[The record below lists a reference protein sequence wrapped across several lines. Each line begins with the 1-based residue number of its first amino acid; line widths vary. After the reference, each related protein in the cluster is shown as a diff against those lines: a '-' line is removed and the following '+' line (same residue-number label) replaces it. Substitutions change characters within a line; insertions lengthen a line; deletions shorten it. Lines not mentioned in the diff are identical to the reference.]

1 MPEIPGCSKKHQ
13 DAAFSG
19 VEVTH
24 QARVQ
29 ELEIDISRI
38 HEKLEEVNS
47 RLLRIEKSA
56 KLEPSKQNVKE
67 EIEKLTAENEKLED
81 DLVELVR
88 ELALICPT
96 EGT

>member
-1 MPEIPGCSKKHQ
+1 MM
-13 DAAFSG
+13 
-19 VEVTH
+19 H

-29 ELEIDISRI
+29 KLEIDISRI

-47 RLLRIEKSA
+47 RLLHFEKSP
-56 KLEPSKQNVKE
+56 KLEPSQQNLKE
-67 EIEKLTAENEKLED
+67 EIEKLMAENERLED

-96 EGT
+96 